1 MLCQK
6 LLYHLALVN
15 WMAIPNHDNGT
26 RHPIKNLL
34 KKGDHLFTCQTTPI
48 RTDTQK
54 NSFAFRRDQQR
65 SQQVETL
72 VMIDRGLL
80 DKCLTA
86 PRPGPLKWRNQRKT
100 AFILQNEG
108 SAQLAT
114 LFLSW
119 AVLLSSIAQWLLH
132 FGAMVAA
139 AVVGYSNPSA
149 ASHAR
154 RYWSRNEHQII
165 ARLPERSD
173 LRSSSL
179 RHTQRHTLLCP
190 VLSPSAS
197 SAWQTIF
204 SDDRASDLLSSF
216 WAFWHLLANDL
227 RSAS

>member
-1 MLCQK
+1 MFCQK
-6 LLYHLALVN
+6 ILNHFALVDR
-15 WMAIPNHDNGT
+15 MAIPDHDQGT
-26 RHPIKNLL
+26 GHPIENLL
-34 KKGDHLFTCQTTPI
+34 KEGDHLFACQTMPI
-48 RTDTQK
+48 RTDTQT
-54 NSFAFRRDQQR
+54 NSFAFRRDQQS

-72 VMIDRGLL
+72 VMVDGGLL
-80 DKCLTA
+80 DRCLTT
-86 PRPGPLKWRNQRKT
+86 PRPSPFKWRNQRKT

-119 AVLLSSIAQWLLH
+119 AVLLSSTARWLLH
-132 FGAMVAA
+132 RGAMVAA

-154 RYWSRNEHQII
+154 RHWSRSERQII
-165 ARLPERSD
+165 ARSPERSD
-173 LRSSSL
+173 PGSSSL

-190 VLSPSAS
+190 VLSPGAS

-204 SDDRASDLLSSF
+204 SDDRLSNLLSSF
-216 WAFWHLLANDL
+216 WAFYHLLASDL